1 MLKWLWEKDQF
12 EILRKIRLFRLFRK
26 KKTFRDWRRNVRESK
41 QIRSRYKNK
50 SFKLK
55 SINLICKYYHK
66 REFLKRR
73 LFSANE
79 ILQNVLVHI
88 RNLCEEASSSAN
100 GRGSNDQTEILMI
113 RFDPSVTYTL
123 DEFRSVQYEQID
135 LALHRLQ
142 ALKEEIMN
150 ICYLACIV
158 N

>member
-1 MLKWLWEKDQF
+1 MIQL
-12 EILRKIRLFRLFRK
+12 ILFI
-26 KKTFRDWRRNVRESK
+26 NVTP
-41 QIRSRYKNK
+41 
-50 SFKLK
+50 
-55 SINLICKYYHK
+55 K

-158 N
+158 IKLLFNFYLYIIPFEI